1 MSNNTSEQVLD
12 LLCNLYNRKDSPT
25 WFQVRSDFSILA
37 AEIWQRWHQ
46 DTSELEI
53 DTIHPIAER
62 IQNQTWLSQLE
73 LEKGQ
78 RA

>member
-25 WFQVRSDFSILA
+25 WFQVGSDFSILA

-53 DTIHPIAER
+53 DTIHPIAEK